1 MQDQERKNRKLTIF
15 CEAHLYPSMSSCCAL
30 SYPLVEKTVSCG
42 SVEMFLKH
50 LAFGNSFI
58 VK

>member
-1 MQDQERKNRKLTIF
+1 MLGKERQNRKLTIF
-15 CEAHLYPSMSSCCAL
+15 CEAHLYPSMSSCYAL
-30 SYPLVEKTVSCG
+30 FYRLVKKSVSCG